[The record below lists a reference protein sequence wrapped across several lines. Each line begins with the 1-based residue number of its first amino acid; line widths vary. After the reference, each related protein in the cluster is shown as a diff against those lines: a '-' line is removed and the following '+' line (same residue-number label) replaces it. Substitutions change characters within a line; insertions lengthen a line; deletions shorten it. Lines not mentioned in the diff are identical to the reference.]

1 MRHVRHTVA
10 AAIAVL
16 ACIAAP
22 PASAAP
28 PSGHTDLV
36 ITTPNQI
43 FELDQHLRIPFSG
56 AQVSFTY
63 EVTVFSDA
71 LGVVQG
77 TGDGLV
83 SLTGAAGGAVPVT
96 VSGKMS
102 GSPAKPR
109 AQVNL
114 LFAGPISLLGQDGV
128 GSGGVKL
135 GCTPPLVPDPNA
147 PQLDC
152 SGRAHLCASARGVGH
167 ACASA
172 PATVTIATVGGDWTI
187 GLDLATD
194 GTGNV
199 TGTAHVTLVST
210 DTLDFQVSGK
220 YSAKTDSSTLKFS
233 GVGAAAKSAKLSLKG
248 WAPDTGSGARGVL
261 KFKIAGQTGSINYSP
276 PAPPPVVMPY

>member
-152 SGRAHLCASARGVGH
+152 SGRAHLCA
-167 ACASA
+167 
-172 PATVTIATVGGDWTI
+172 
-187 GLDLATD
+187 
-194 GTGNV
+194 
-199 TGTAHVTLVST
+199 
-210 DTLDFQVSGK
+210 
-220 YSAKTDSSTLKFS
+220 
-233 GVGAAAKSAKLSLKG
+233 
-248 WAPDTGSGARGVL
+248 
-261 KFKIAGQTGSINYSP
+261 
-276 PAPPPVVMPY
+276 